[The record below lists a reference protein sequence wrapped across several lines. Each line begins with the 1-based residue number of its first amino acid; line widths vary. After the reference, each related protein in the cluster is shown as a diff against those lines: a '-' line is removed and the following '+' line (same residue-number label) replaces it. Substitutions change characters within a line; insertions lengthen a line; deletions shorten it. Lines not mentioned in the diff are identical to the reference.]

1 MRTETMAKEKA
12 AATANSNRQSKRLP
26 LSRSRFQYITGNA
39 DFQAKHKNGPERPCK
54 AFEPEN
60 RKGYPHNFFNIFKR
74 DSGEFKRIA
83 AAGSPGETKS
93 RVATGY
99 SLALCLVLI
108 SMIKRFH
115 ISNSAIRLS

>member
-1 MRTETMAKEKA
+1 MKRWQKKRQLLPQI
-12 AATANSNRQSKRLP
+12 ATARAKDFHSKEVDFSIPSGMQIFKQNTKTALKGPVRRLS
-26 LSRSRFQYITGNA
+26 LKT
-39 DFQAKHKNGPERPCK
+39 ERK
-54 AFEPEN
+54 
-60 RKGYPHNFFNIFKR
+60 YPQQFFSIFKR

>member
-26 LSRSRFQYITGNA
+26 VQRSRFQYTIGNA
-39 DFQAKHKNGPERPCK
+39 DFQAKRKNGPERPCK

-60 RKGYPHNFFNIFKR
+60 GKEYSKKFLSIFKR

-83 AAGSPGETKS
+83 ATGSPGETKS
-93 RVATGY
+93 RIATGY
-99 SLALCLVLI
+99 SLALCLVLNFVA
-108 SMIKRFH
+108 K
-115 ISNSAIRLS
+115 